1 MTDFL
6 QPKESIMKEGDVIC
20 FRLITGDEI
29 IGKITKLTR
38 DEVFLKKP
46 CTVVAGPKGAG
57 LAPATILG
65 DPEHPVIYQRSAI
78 VATMKPRTD
87 AESAY
92 TSMETGLQV
101 PANPGLVMPTR

>member
-6 QPKESIMKEGDVIC
+6 QAKESVMKEGDVVC

-38 DEVFLKKP
+38 DEVSIKKP
-46 CTVVAGPKGAG
+46 CTVVAGPQGAG
-57 LAPATILG
+57 LAPASLLG
-65 DPEHPVIYQRSAI
+65 DPEHPVVYQRSAI
-78 VATMKPRTD
+78 VAIMKPRGD

-101 PANPGLVMPTR
+101 PTNQGLVVPGR